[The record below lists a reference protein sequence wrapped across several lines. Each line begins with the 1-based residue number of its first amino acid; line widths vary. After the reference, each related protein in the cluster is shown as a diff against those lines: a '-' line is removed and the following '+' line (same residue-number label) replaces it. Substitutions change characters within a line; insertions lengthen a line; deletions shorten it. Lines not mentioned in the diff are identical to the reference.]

1 MEHISPDNPRT
12 KFELLELLGEG
23 SYGTV
28 HKAKIRADG
37 TVCAVKILSMEG
49 AENEDELQ
57 NELEILRKC
66 VHESIVSYF
75 GSYREAGDLW
85 IAMEYCGTGS
95 VRDLLDALKY
105 YTDTDNEEGIVLDEE
120 QIAAILVGTLR
131 GLEYLHNSKMI
142 HRDIKSGNVLL
153 TEGGGCK
160 LADFGVSAQLQKTL
174 SKRKTLIGS
183 PYWMAPEV
191 IREEAYD
198 GRADIWSVGIIAIEM
213 AQNVCC
219 CHSASVYETL
229 CSYSFA
235 FVAGTTP
242 PRHPP
247 DACDIHGDEKPTAKA
262 D

>member
-1 MEHISPDNPRT
+1 MEHIISPEDPTT
-12 KFELLELLGEG
+12 KFEILELLGEG

-37 TVCAVKILSMEG
+37 SVVAVKILSMEG
-49 AENEDELQ
+49 AENEEELQ

-66 VHESIVSYF
+66 VHHSVVSYF
-75 GSYREAGDLW
+75 GSYRKAGDLW

-105 YTDTDNEEGIVLDEE
+105 YTNGEEGTPLEEE

-131 GLEYLHNSKMI
+131 GLEYLHSNRMI
-142 HRDIKSGNVLL
+142 HRDIKSGNILL
-153 TEGGGCK
+153 TESGGCK

-191 IREEAYD
+191 IREELYD

-213 AQNVCC
+213 AQGV
-219 CHSASVYETL
+219 CHSSTSENNKRV
-229 CSYSFA
+229 
-235 FVAGTTP
+235 
-242 PRHPP
+242 
-247 DACDIHGDEKPTAKA
+247 
-262 D
+262 